1 MGEKSSLKDRIGA
14 KYNAKKI
21 TVMIFLIVL
30 IMGCVQ
36 KPGIVPKDQAPE
48 KIPGIPPAP
57 KQLYISEG
65 QSEQFTYWN
74 HNITIEYI
82 SSYPIQTI
90 EITLDGIGKKI
101 VREIS
106 ESPGGIYWTDGNLSF
121 SLRPVTWETRDG
133 KKIPFYEKSWNTT
146 ELYFEV
152 SKEVK

>member
-1 MGEKSSLKDRIGA
+1 MQM
-14 KYNAKKI
+14 YNAKKI
-21 TVMIFLIVL
+21 TFIIFLIVL
-30 IMGCVQ
+30 ITGCVQ
-36 KPGIVPKDQAPE
+36 KPGIMPTNQAPE
-48 KIPGIPPAP
+48 KIQGEEIPPEP

-90 EITLDGIGKKI
+90 EITLDGIEKKI
-101 VREIS
+101 VKEIS
-106 ESPGGIYWTDGNLSF
+106 ESPGGIYWDDENLSF

-133 KKIPFYEKSWNTT
+133 KRIPFYEKSWNTT

-152 SKEVK
+152 SNGVN